1 MSSFPTLTIAG
12 QILSKASREHPA
24 DEVLRHELKNRGG
37 ISRAEAGPI
46 SHAVFAYYRWRGW
59 LDASQ
64 AIEAQLQSALGLADR
79 FKKQPQ
85 SFSDAE
91 LVARAVPAWVK
102 EEMEVSAEWARALQ
116 AEPKLWLRARPGQG
130 RALGRAL
137 GDCRAFGAGALADAL
152 EYLGRKDLFRT
163 KEFHTG
169 AFEVQ
174 DLSSQAVGLVCTP
187 QPGQMWWD
195 ACAGEGGKAL
205 HLADLMQ
212 NQGLIWASDRAE
224 WRLKI
229 LKRRAARAR
238 VFNYRSTLWDG
249 AVRLP
254 TRTRFDGVLVDAP
267 CSGIGTW
274 QRNPQSRWTT
284 DQKDVRELGGVQLQL
299 LVRAAEAVKPGGK
312 LIYAVC
318 TLAAAET
325 LSVAAAFQEQCPE
338 FKPTLMN
345 NPLVPG
351 SATSTQLWLRP
362 QDFGGNGMFVAAW
375 STPKVHART
384 CDVQP

>member
-1 MSSFPTLTIAG
+1 
-12 QILSKASREHPA
+12 
-24 DEVLRHELKNRGG
+24 DE
-37 ISRAEAGPI
+37 
-46 SHAVFAYYRWRGW
+46 
-59 LDASQ
+59 D
-64 AIEAQLQSALGLADR
+64 
-79 FKKQPQ
+79 
-85 SFSDAE
+85 

-130 RALGRAL
+130 RALARAL

-152 EYLGRKDLFRT
+152 EYLGRQDLFRT

-174 DLSSQAVGLVCTP
+174 DLSSQAVGLVCSP
-187 QPGQMWWD
+187 HPGETWWD
-195 ACAGEGGKAL
+195 ACAGEGGKTL

-238 VFNYRSTLWDG
+238 VFNYRSALWDG

-254 TRTRFDGVLVDAP
+254 TRTKFDGVLVDAP

-284 DQKDVRELGGVQLQL
+284 GLKDVRELRRVQLQL
-299 LVRAAEAVKPGGK
+299 LVRAAAAVKPGGK

-318 TLAAAET
+318 TLAGAET
-325 LSVAAAFQEQCPE
+325 LNVAAAFQEQCPE

-351 SATSTQLWLRP
+351 SAAGTQLWLRP

-375 STPKVHART
+375 SAPKVKAQK
-384 CDVQP
+384 CEIQP